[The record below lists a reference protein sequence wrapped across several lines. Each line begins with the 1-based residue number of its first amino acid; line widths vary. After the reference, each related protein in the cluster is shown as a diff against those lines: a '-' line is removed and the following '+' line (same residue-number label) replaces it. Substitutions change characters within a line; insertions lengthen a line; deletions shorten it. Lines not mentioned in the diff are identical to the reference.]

1 MAPSLH
7 GALDMP
13 IFQRRSQISLVVTL
27 VVTIALS
34 FPLLARAGAPTDS
47 LKQTVDQ
54 VVKTLSD
61 PALKEKP
68 DVRRT
73 EVRKIAESIFDYP
86 ETARRSLGQHWNGR
100 TPEQQ
105 QEFVKLFADILDRSY
120 VSKIDLY
127 QGERV
132 QYTGETID
140 GSDAT
145 VKTMIAAKNNTDIP
159 VDYRMHVKNGRWVVY
174 DVIIEGVSLV
184 SNYRTQFN
192 KIIQTES
199 YDALVQRLRAK
210 ETAEP
215 AASPSPSNGRKRG
228 ER

>member
-1 MAPSLH
+1 MH
-7 GALDMP
+7 
-13 IFQRRSQISLVVTL
+13 IQQRRCHLPLVGT
-27 VVTIALS
+27 VVLALIVS
-34 FPLLARAGAPTDS
+34 FAVPARAGVPTDT
-47 LKQTVDQ
+47 LKQSVDQ
-54 VVKTLSD
+54 VVKLLSD
-61 PALKEKP
+61 PALRERP
-68 DVRRT
+68 EARHDQ
-73 EVRKIAESIFDYP
+73 VRKIAESIFDYP
-86 ETARRSLGQHWNGR
+86 DTARRSLGQHWNGR

-105 QEFVKLFADILDRSY
+105 QEFVKLFADILDRAY

-140 GSDAT
+140 GNEAT
-145 VKTMIAAKNNTDIP
+145 VKTMIAAKQGSDIP
-159 VDYRMHVKNGRWVVY
+159 VDYRMHMKNGRWAVY

-192 KIIQTES
+192 KVIQTES

-210 ETAEP
+210 EVAEP
-215 AASPSPSNGRKRG
+215 AASPARKRS

>member
-1 MAPSLH
+1 VPDVH
-7 GALDMP
+7 
-13 IFQRRSQISLVVTL
+13 IQQRRFHLPLVGA
-27 VVTIALS
+27 VVLALIVA
-34 FPLLARAGAPTDS
+34 FAVPARAGAPTDA
-47 LKQTVDQ
+47 LKQSVDQ
-54 VVKTLSD
+54 VVKILSD
-61 PALKEKP
+61 PALREKP
-68 DVRRT
+68 EARHAQ
-73 EVRKIAESIFDYP
+73 VRKVAESIFDYP
-86 ETARRSLGQHWNGR
+86 DTARRSLGQHWNAR

-105 QEFVKLFADILDRSY
+105 QEFIKLFADILDRSY

-140 GSDAT
+140 GNEAT
-145 VKTMIAAKNNTDIP
+145 VKTMITAKQGSDIP
-159 VDYRMHVKNGRWVVY
+159 VDYRMHMKSGRWAVY
-174 DVIIEGVSLV
+174 DVVIEGVSLV

-215 AASPSPSNGRKRG
+215 AASSGRKRG

>member
-1 MAPSLH
+1 MHTHHRHYQVPLVGSVVLALVLSLAAPAH
-7 GALDMP
+7 
-13 IFQRRSQISLVVTL
+13 
-27 VVTIALS
+27 
-34 FPLLARAGAPTDS
+34 AGVPTDT
-47 LKQTVDQ
+47 LKQSVDQ
-54 VVKTLSD
+54 VVKILSD
-61 PALKEKP
+61 PALRDNPEA
-68 DVRRT
+68 RHAQ
-73 EVRKIAESIFDYP
+73 VRKVADAIFDYP
-86 ETARRSLGQHWNGR
+86 DTARRALGPHWNGR

-132 QYTGETID
+132 QYTGETTD
-140 GSDAT
+140 GSEAT
-145 VKTMIAAKNNTDIP
+145 VKTLIAAPKQSTDIP
-159 VDYRMHVKNGRWVVY
+159 VDYRMHHKSCRWAVY
-174 DVIIEGVSLV
+174 DVIIEGFSLV

-210 ETAEP
+210 ESTAEP
-215 AASPSPSNGRKRG
+215 AASPARKRS

>member
-1 MAPSLH
+1 MHTHRRHCQVPLVGSVVL
-7 GALDMP
+7 ALVLALAA
-13 IFQRRSQISLVVTL
+13 LVH
-27 VVTIALS
+27 
-34 FPLLARAGAPTDS
+34 AGAPTDALRQS
-47 LKQTVDQ
+47 VDQ
-54 VVKTLSD
+54 VVKILSD
-61 PALKEKP
+61 QALRDNPEA
-68 DVRRT
+68 RHAQ
-73 EVRKIAESIFDYP
+73 VRKVAETIFDYP
-86 ETARRSLGQHWNGR
+86 DTARRALGPHWNGR

-132 QYTGETID
+132 QYTGETTD
-140 GSDAT
+140 GNEAT
-145 VKTMIAAKNNTDIP
+145 VKTLIAAPKQSTDIP
-159 VDYRMHVKNGRWVVY
+159 VDYRMHLKSGRWVVY

-210 ETAEP
+210 ESTAEP
-215 AASPSPSNGRKRG
+215 AASPARKRS

>member
-1 MAPSLH
+1 MN
-7 GALDMP
+7 
-13 IFQRRSQISLVVTL
+13 IQQRRSHLPLVGA
-27 VVTIALS
+27 VVLALIVS
-34 FPLLARAGAPTDS
+34 FAMPARAGAPTDA
-47 LKQTVDQ
+47 LKQSVDQ
-54 VVKTLSD
+54 VVKILSD
-61 PALKEKP
+61 PALREKP
-68 DVRRT
+68 EARHDQ
-73 EVRKIAESIFDYP
+73 VRKVAENIFDYP
-86 ETARRSLGQHWNGR
+86 DTARRSLGQHWNGR

-105 QEFVKLFADILDRSY
+105 QEFVKLFADILDRAY

-140 GSDAT
+140 GNEAT
-145 VKTMIAAKNNTDIP
+145 VKTMIAAKQGSDIP
-159 VDYRMHVKNGRWVVY
+159 VDYRMHMKNGRWAVY

-192 KIIQTES
+192 KVIQTES

-210 ETAEP
+210 EVAEP
-215 AASPSPSNGRKRG
+215 AASPARKRS

>member
-1 MAPSLH
+1 MHTHHRHYDLPLVGSVVLVLVLSLATPVH
-7 GALDMP
+7 
-13 IFQRRSQISLVVTL
+13 
-27 VVTIALS
+27 
-34 FPLLARAGAPTDS
+34 AGAPTNT
-47 LKQTVDQ
+47 LKQSVDQ
-54 VVKTLSD
+54 VVKILSD
-61 PALKEKP
+61 PALRDKP
-68 DVRRT
+68 EARHDQ
-73 EVRKIAESIFDYP
+73 VRKVAESIFDYP
-86 ETARRSLGQHWNGR
+86 DTARRALGPHWNGR

-105 QEFVKLFADILDRSY
+105 QEFVKLFADILDRAY

-140 GSDAT
+140 GSEAT
-145 VKTMIAAKNNTDIP
+145 VKTMIAAKQGSDIP
-159 VDYRMHVKNGRWVVY
+159 VDYRMHLKSGRWAVY

-210 ETAEP
+210 EATAEP
-215 AASPSPSNGRKRG
+215 AASPARKRG

>member
-1 MAPSLH
+1 MRTHHRNDHFLLVGSIVL
-7 GALDMP
+7 AL
-13 IFQRRSQISLVVTL
+13 IV
-27 VVTIALS
+27 S
-34 FPLLARAGAPTDS
+34 FAIPAHAGAPTDA

-54 VVKTLSD
+54 VVKILSE
-61 PALKEKP
+61 PALRDNPEA
-68 DVRRT
+68 RRAQ
-73 EVRKIAESIFDYP
+73 VRKVAEGIFDYP
-86 ETARRSLGQHWNGR
+86 DTARRALGQHWNGR
-100 TPEQQ
+100 TPQQQ

-120 VSKIDLY
+120 ISKIDLY

-140 GSDAT
+140 GDDAT
-145 VKTMIAAKNNTDIP
+145 VKTIIAAKQGTDIP
-159 VDYRMHVKNGRWVVY
+159 VDYRMHLKNGRWVVY

-210 ETAEP
+210 DTTEP
-215 AASPSPSNGRKRG
+215 AASPARKRG

>member
-1 MAPSLH
+1 LVLALAAPVH
-7 GALDMP
+7 
-13 IFQRRSQISLVVTL
+13 
-27 VVTIALS
+27 
-34 FPLLARAGAPTDS
+34 AGAPTDALRQS
-47 LKQTVDQ
+47 VDQ
-54 VVKTLSD
+54 VVKILSD
-61 PALKEKP
+61 PALRDKP
-68 DVRRT
+68 EARHDQ
-73 EVRKIAESIFDYP
+73 VRKVAENIFDYP
-86 ETARRSLGQHWNGR
+86 DTARRALGPHWNGR

-132 QYTGETID
+132 QYTGETTD
-140 GSDAT
+140 GSEAT
-145 VKTMIAAKNNTDIP
+145 VKTLIAAPKQSTDIP
-159 VDYRMHVKNGRWVVY
+159 VDYRMHLKSGRWVVY

-210 ETAEP
+210 ETTAEP
-215 AASPSPSNGRKRG
+215 AASPARKRS

>member
-1 MAPSLH
+1 MALPLH
-7 GALDMP
+7 RALDMP
-13 IFQRRSQISLVVTL
+13 TFQRRPQISLLVTMA
-27 VVTIALS
+27 VAVALS
-34 FPLLARAGAPTDS
+34 LPLAATAGPPTDS
-47 LKQTVDQ
+47 LKQSVDQ
-54 VVKTLSD
+54 VVKILSD
-61 PALKEKP
+61 PALKDKP
-68 DVRRT
+68 DVRRA

-132 QYTGETID
+132 QYTGEAID
-140 GSDAT
+140 GNGAT
-145 VKTMIAAKNNTDIP
+145 VKTVIAAKNNTDIP

-199 YDALVQRLRAK
+199 YDSLVQRLRAK
-210 ETAEP
+210 DTAEP
-215 AASPSPSNGRKRG
+215 AASPNPSGERKRV

>member
-1 MAPSLH
+1 MQ
-7 GALDMP
+7 
-13 IFQRRSQISLVVTL
+13 IQQRRSHLPLVGAVVLALVV
-27 VVTIALS
+27 S
-34 FPLLARAGAPTDS
+34 FAVPARAGAPTDT
-47 LKQTVDQ
+47 LKQSVDQ
-54 VVKTLSD
+54 VVKILSD
-61 PALKEKP
+61 PALREKP
-68 DVRRT
+68 EARHDQ
-73 EVRKIAESIFDYP
+73 VRKVAERIFDYP
-86 ETARRSLGQHWNGR
+86 DTARRSLGQHWNGR

-105 QEFVKLFADILDRSY
+105 QEFVKLFADILDRAY

-140 GSDAT
+140 GNEAT
-145 VKTMIAAKNNTDIP
+145 VKTMIAAKQGSDIP
-159 VDYRMHVKNGRWVVY
+159 VDYRMHMKNGRWVVY

-192 KIIQTES
+192 KVIQTES

-210 ETAEP
+210 EMAEP
-215 AASPSPSNGRKRG
+215 AASPARKRG

>member
-1 MAPSLH
+1 MH
-7 GALDMP
+7 
-13 IFQRRSQISLVVTL
+13 IQQRRFHLPLVGA
-27 VVTIALS
+27 VVLALIVA
-34 FPLLARAGAPTDS
+34 FAVPARAGAPTDA
-47 LKQTVDQ
+47 LKQSVDQ
-54 VVKTLSD
+54 VVKILSD
-61 PALKEKP
+61 PALREKP
-68 DVRRT
+68 EARHAQ
-73 EVRKIAESIFDYP
+73 VRKVAESIFDYP
-86 ETARRSLGQHWNGR
+86 DTARRSLGQHWNAR

-105 QEFVKLFADILDRSY
+105 QEFIKLFADILDRSY

-140 GSDAT
+140 GNEAT
-145 VKTMIAAKNNTDIP
+145 VKTMITAKQGSDIP
-159 VDYRMHVKNGRWVVY
+159 VDYRMHMKSGRWAVY
-174 DVIIEGVSLV
+174 DVVIEGVSLV

-215 AASPSPSNGRKRG
+215 AASSGRKRG

>member
-1 MAPSLH
+1 MRIHGRRHRVPLVGPVVLVLIVSVAAP
-7 GALDMP
+7 
-13 IFQRRSQISLVVTL
+13 
-27 VVTIALS
+27 
-34 FPLLARAGAPTDS
+34 ARAGAPTDT

-54 VVKTLSD
+54 VIKILSD
-61 PALKEKP
+61 PALRDNHEA
-68 DVRRT
+68 RRT
-73 EVRKIAESIFDYP
+73 QVRKVAENIFDYP
-86 ETARRSLGQHWNGR
+86 DTARRSLGPHWNAR

-105 QEFVKLFADILDRSY
+105 QEFVKLFADILDRAY
-120 VSKIDLY
+120 ISKIDLY

-140 GSDAT
+140 GNEAT
-145 VKTMIAAKNNTDIP
+145 VKTLIAAKQGTDIP
-159 VDYRMHVKNGRWVVY
+159 VDYRMHLKNGRWVVY

-210 ETAEP
+210 EMTPEP
-215 AASPSPSNGRKRG
+215 AASPARKRG